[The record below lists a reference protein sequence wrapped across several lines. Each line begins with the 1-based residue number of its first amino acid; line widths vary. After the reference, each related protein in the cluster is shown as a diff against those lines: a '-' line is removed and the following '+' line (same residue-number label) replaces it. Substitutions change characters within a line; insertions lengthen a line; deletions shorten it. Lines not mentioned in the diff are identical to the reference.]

1 MIMTKKLKTP
11 DDYLR
16 ERLIL
21 ALLARRVAP
30 HCPNPELVEEINH
43 DIDSILMKPEMYKDQ
58 VQLIED
64 LEFKLQ
70 AAWGFSQDKN
80 YHNRWN
86 RIFGCTCPTMDNKE
100 RIGTP
105 YRIFN
110 TSCKWHGGK

>member
-16 ERLIL
+16 EEVIL
-21 ALLARRVAP
+21 DLLARRVAP
-30 HCPNPELVEEINH
+30 HYPNPKLVEEINH
-43 DIDSILMKPEMYKDQ
+43 DIDSILMKPEVYDDP

-70 AAWGFSQDKN
+70 AAWGLSQDKN

-86 RIFGCTCPTMDNKE
+86 RIKGCSCPTMDNRE
-100 RIGTP
+100 RVGTP
-105 YRIFN
+105 YRIHSI
-110 TSCKWHGGK
+110 TCKWHGGQ